1 MNQRKTI
8 EFMLLLSKSSRKQK
22 SKTFMQEV
30 ETFQPK
36 ATLHQSILLQLYLGQ
51 VLSATLH
58 K

>member
-1 MNQRKTI
+1 
-8 EFMLLLSKSSRKQK
+8 MLLISKSSRKQK